1 MKKGNL
7 KKILALTSMGVMALS
22 MPIVLTGCSSDDQ
35 FNVRV
40 EGDYVQWQKTGDEN
54 WNNLLSVDA
63 IKDMLG
69 EAYKGDKGEQ
79 GNPGVDGREV
89 EFRAANGYV
98 QWRYVGEDSWK
109 NLVTLG
115 QLTPDFD
122 SYITVH
128 NLNTEFLVNEELNL
142 SNAYLKYYTSEEN
155 YDIVKITEDMIAWQG
170 TAVAGEYEMMVIY
183 NGKAETL
190 EYNVYDVY
198 SIVEKAVENS
208 IAKGSVKV
216 DIDQVAGAEIY
227 LILKTDCGYYYN
239 HGEYEEELDEK
250 MVQEGWSFANPT
262 DGFTSY
268 HLTKY
273 DGEIDEA
280 TKAPRA
286 VDDIYLIGNYFNQ
299 YTYIY
304 SEEYSSQAEE
314 YGDKVE
320 FDLVRNAD
328 NSFSAICKVIYSE
341 TSYEI
346 ISVNIKNGLI
356 DSVSFISY
364 EIDGVVETIDFSENS
379 EYIYNDF
386 AIPELPEGIDWEI
399 VSGEL

>member
-40 EGDYVQWQKTGDEN
+40 EGDYVQWQKEGNEN

-69 EAYKGDKGEQ
+69 DAYKGDKGEQ
-79 GNPGVDGREV
+79 GNPGIDGREV
-89 EFRAANGYV
+89 EFRAANGYI

-128 NLNTEFLVNEELNL
+128 NLNTEFLINEELNL

-170 TAVAGEYEMMVIY
+170 TSVAGEYEMMVIY

-190 EYNVYDVY
+190 DYYVYDEF
-198 SIVEKAVENS
+198 SIVESAVKNS
-208 IAKGSVKV
+208 IEQGSVKV
-216 DIDQVAGAEIY
+216 NDNDSEAY
-227 LILKTDCGYYYN
+227 CILKADCGYYYAYS
-239 HGEYEEELDEK
+239 EYEGGLHEIKVEQ
-250 MVQEGWSFANPT
+250 VWSFANPT

-268 HLTKY
+268 NLYKY
-273 DGEIDEA
+273 DGEIDKA

-286 VDDIYLIGNYFNQ
+286 VEDIDLIGNYFNQ
-299 YTYIY
+299 YTYIF
-304 SEEYSSQAEE
+304 SEEYVSQAEK
-314 YGDKVE
+314 YGDQVE
-320 FDLVRNAD
+320 FSLVRNND
-328 NSFSAICKVIYSE
+328 NSFTVSCKMAGNE
-341 TSYEI
+341 TSYTLISLTIKDNLVISTRYTNIEI
-346 ISVNIKNGLI
+346 EDLTEIVGYEEISEVLYG
-356 DSVSFISY
+356 DF
-364 EIDGVVETIDFSENS
+364 EIP
-379 EYIYNDF
+379 
-386 AIPELPEGIDWEI
+386 ALPEGIDWEI
-399 VSGEL
+399 VSGNL